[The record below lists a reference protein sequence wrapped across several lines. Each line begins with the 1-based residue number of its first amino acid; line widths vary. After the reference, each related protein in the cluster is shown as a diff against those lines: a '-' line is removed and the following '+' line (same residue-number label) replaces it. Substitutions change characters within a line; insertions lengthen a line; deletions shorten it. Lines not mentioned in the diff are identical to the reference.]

1 MKEIE
6 NICDNEIQKSY
17 AECAKKLKEKIMKKV
32 QKLVVAPKK
41 SGNKEIHSTVTC
53 DKCGTFPIVGIRY
66 KCMDCPNFD
75 LCEKCEESK
84 YLEHEHNF
92 LKIRKPLQ
100 NSGDIYKV
108 IDIDISQ
115 IPINLENLKRPL
127 IAEEIRNLIMFEE
140 PVFQQSE
147 FDPLETVASETSTTK
162 GENINAFNDIN
173 ELIET
178 NQVVVEN
185 QVVFDEEVIKDHI
198 KLLKE
203 SFFLND
209 TFTDEQLRE
218 VLIESK
224 LNVEDA
230 ICLLFK

>member
-1 MKEIE
+1 
-6 NICDNEIQKSY
+6 
-17 AECAKKLKEKIMKKV
+17 MKKV
-32 QKLVVAPKK
+32 QKLVAPKK

-66 KCMDCPNFD
+66 KCMECPNYD

-92 LKIRKPLQ
+92 LKVRKPLQ
-100 NSGDIYKV
+100 KTGDIYKV

-115 IPINLENLKRPL
+115 IPINLENLQRPEIL
-127 IAEEIRNLIMFEE
+127 EEIRNLIKFEE
-140 PVFQQSE
+140 PVLQRSE
-147 FDPLETVASETSTTK
+147 FDPLETVASENTTTK
-162 GENINAFNDIN
+162 GENINDFNDIN
-173 ELIET
+173 QIIENT
-178 NQVVVEN
+178 SVEN
-185 QVVFDEEVIKDHI
+185 QLSFDEEVINDHI

-218 VLIESK
+218 VLILSK